1 MQRKFKKFISAG
13 ITLAMLGTTPCI
25 PFASFAAEINKA
37 MTISDIFIASEKT
50 TVKIIKQPQSVTVAK
65 GEKAVIKVEAIGDD
79 LTYKWYYQNAGDYD
93 YTHTST
99 FSGNTYTIN
108 SMDKSRHDRH
118 VYCLITDKYG
128 NSVETDIVSLSLEG
142 ALDVFTPFEYVPAEK
157 GGEAVF
163 RVEPIGGSGV
173 YSYQW
178 QYSYCSEE
186 TDGPPEFEDCSSSW
200 TTGFDTDTMKITVS
214 DLNDL
219 VNYYTF
225 RCIVTDSAGDSVSSD
240 WIEVV
245 PKIIISQQPVDV
257 MVEEGEKAVVKLSAT
272 GENLTYDW
280 YYRNPGKSYFEYTST
295 FKGNSYTIPSLDES
309 RNGRT
314 VYCIITDIYGNSVQ
328 SDEATISIGNALKIV
343 TQPQSVYVVKGEKAV
358 IKLSATGDD
367 LTYKWY
373 FKNAGASAFVY
384 TSSFKGNSYTIPSM
398 DESRNGRQV
407 YCIIT
412 DKYGNSI
419 KSDTVSLNLGTPLN
433 ITQQPQSVTVAKGQK
448 AVIKLSATGD
458 DLTYK
463 WYFKNAGAS
472 AFVYT
477 SSFKGNSY
485 TIPSMDESRNGR
497 QVYCVVTDK
506 YGNYIQSETATL
518 SLYDGPVIAQQ
529 PQDACVNY
537 FDEVK
542 FTLKAT
548 GDNIAYQWQMC
559 NDTGIWHNVYNSS
572 TWAQGGETDTFTF
585 VATEGDLEGFYKYR
599 CIVTDENGES
609 VVSNVVRVYQKL
621 AVSPVNSE
629 IITGKGEKAV
639 IEIDAVGEELTYKWY
654 YKNPGSNDF
663 IYTSSFKGNKYT
675 ILSMDESRNGRQ
687 VYCVITD
694 KFGNS
699 VQSETVTLTMINE
712 VFIIKQPQD
721 VICDENEVI
730 KFTVEAIGVGALEYQ
745 WQYFEP
751 ALSDWGWQNIIGE
764 YAEYGGCYTDTLV
777 IDDIGYAGDCLFRC
791 VITDENGNSA
801 ISESVRAWQKL
812 KIVTQPQ
819 DVICDENEV
828 IRFTVEAIG
837 VGTLEYQWQYFEPAL
852 SDWGWQNII
861 DEYAE
866 YGGCYTDTLVMDDIG
881 YAGDCSFRCIIT
893 DENGNSVTS
902 EPVSARLI
910 LKISE
915 QPENSNC
922 SIGQT
927 AKFTVNPIGGS
938 GSYSYQW
945 QCGSLNGE
953 RFEYN
958 NISTYSWASGGNT
971 ATLSVLVS
979 NYRLYETYRCIITDM
994 ETGETVISDEASIA

>member
-163 RVEPIGGSGV
+163 RVEPTGGSGV

-200 TTGFDTDTMKITVS
+200 TTGFDTDTMKINVS

-272 GENLTYDW
+272 GEDLTYDW

-314 VYCIITDIYGNSVQ
+314 VYCIITDKYGNSVQ

-477 SSFKGNSY
+477 SSFKGYNY

-548 GDNIAYQWQMC
+548 GDNITYQWQMC

-585 VATEGDLEGFYKYR
+585 VATESDLEGFYKYR

-663 IYTSSFKGNKYT
+663 IYTSSFKGNKYS

-730 KFTVEAIGVGALEYQ
+730 KFTVEANGVGALEYQ

-828 IRFTVEAIG
+828 IKFTVEAIG

-881 YAGDCSFRCIIT
+881 YAGDCLFRCVIT

>member
-257 MVEEGEKAVVKLSAT
+257 IVEEGEKAVVKLSAT
-272 GENLTYDW
+272 GEDLTYDW

-314 VYCIITDIYGNSVQ
+314 VYCIITDKYGNSVQ

-463 WYFKNAGAS
+463 WYFKNADAS

-477 SSFKGNSY
+477 SSFKGYNY

-506 YGNYIQSETATL
+506 YDNYIQSETATL

-548 GDNIAYQWQMC
+548 GDNITYQWQMC

-585 VATEGDLEGFYKYR
+585 VATESDLEGFYKYR

-654 YKNPGSNDF
+654 YKNPGSNNF
-663 IYTSSFKGNKYT
+663 IYTSSFKGNKYS

-745 WQYFEP
+745 WQYIEP

-828 IRFTVEAIG
+828 IKFTVEAIG

>member
-1 MQRKFKKFISAG
+1 
-13 ITLAMLGTTPCI
+13 
-25 PFASFAAEINKA
+25 
-37 MTISDIFIASEKT
+37 
-50 TVKIIKQPQSVTVAK
+50 
-65 GEKAVIKVEAIGDD
+65 
-79 LTYKWYYQNAGDYD
+79 
-93 YTHTST
+93 
-99 FSGNTYTIN
+99 
-108 SMDKSRHDRH
+108 
-118 VYCLITDKYG
+118 
-128 NSVETDIVSLSLEG
+128 
-142 ALDVFTPFEYVPAEK
+142 
-157 GGEAVF
+157 
-163 RVEPIGGSGV
+163 
-173 YSYQW
+173 
-178 QYSYCSEE
+178 
-186 TDGPPEFEDCSSSW
+186 
-200 TTGFDTDTMKITVS
+200 
-214 DLNDL
+214 
-219 VNYYTF
+219 
-225 RCIVTDSAGDSVSSD
+225 
-240 WIEVV
+240 
-245 PKIIISQQPVDV
+245 
-257 MVEEGEKAVVKLSAT
+257 
-272 GENLTYDW
+272 
-280 YYRNPGKSYFEYTST
+280 
-295 FKGNSYTIPSLDES
+295 
-309 RNGRT
+309 
-314 VYCIITDIYGNSVQ
+314 
-328 SDEATISIGNALKIV
+328 
-343 TQPQSVYVVKGEKAV
+343 
-358 IKLSATGDD
+358 
-367 LTYKWY
+367 
-373 FKNAGASAFVY
+373 
-384 TSSFKGNSYTIPSM
+384 
-398 DESRNGRQV
+398 
-407 YCIIT
+407 
-412 DKYGNSI
+412 
-419 KSDTVSLNLGTPLN
+419 
-433 ITQQPQSVTVAKGQK
+433 
-448 AVIKLSATGD
+448 
-458 DLTYK
+458 
-463 WYFKNAGAS
+463 
-472 AFVYT
+472 
-477 SSFKGNSY
+477 
-485 TIPSMDESRNGR
+485 MDESRNGR

-751 ALSDWGWQNIIGE
+751 ALSDWGWQNII
-764 YAEYGGCYTDTLV
+764 
-777 IDDIGYAGDCLFRC
+777 
-791 VITDENGNSA
+791 
-801 ISESVRAWQKL
+801 
-812 KIVTQPQ
+812 
-819 DVICDENEV
+819 
-828 IRFTVEAIG
+828 
-837 VGTLEYQWQYFEPAL
+837 
-852 SDWGWQNII
+852 